1 MNRLMMSLFLCLW
14 GIAASAQEV
23 HDYPALYR
31 VTGVAATDV
40 LNVRAGPGVEH
51 QIIGSFAPHQAG
63 VEVVGTTQDRRWGRV
78 IIGET
83 SGWASMRYLART
95 GPDWNAGLPTPLYC
109 FGTEPFWSYE
119 RLIGGGNFDSVAT
132 NPEPFAELWSGIPN
146 GRGPI
151 AFALAL
157 DSGTSTISAFFQRE
171 ICSDGMSDR
180 DYGISTYFLRR
191 GPQGTQFLEGCCLLS
206 R

>member
-1 MNRLMMSLFLCLW
+1 MKKLFLTLFLVFF
-14 GIAASAQEV
+14 GQTLAAQV

-40 LNVRAGPGVEH
+40 LNVRAGPGANH
-51 QIIGSFAPHQAG
+51 QIIGSFAPNQTN
-63 VEVVGTTQDRRWGRV
+63 VEVVGTTEDHRWGRV

-83 SGWASMRYLART
+83 SGWSSMRYLTRT

-119 RLIGGGNFDSVAT
+119 RLIGGGNLNSVTMAA
-132 NPEPFAELWSGIPN
+132 PVPFAELWSGPAA
-146 GRGPI
+146 GRGPQT
-151 AFALAL
+151 FGMVM
-157 DSGTSTISAFFQRE
+157 DSGNSTMTAFIRRG

-180 DYGISTYFLRR
+180 DYGIIAYFLRS
-191 GPQGTQFLEGCCLLS
+191 GPGGSELLEGCCTLS